1 MNKKSLLITLA
12 LLCSVCMAFSQ
23 SMLWKVSGKNMK
35 SPSYLYGTIHI
46 MDDRVFAFDSTVIC
60 AFDAC
65 EAFAA
70 EVLLDE
76 INAKGLRQAMMMPKG
91 KVLTDLLSKEDFA
104 LLDSLCKA
112 KLGASAIFMNGM
124 KPFFVASAIQQAD
137 LPQDQ
142 ENALDIFL
150 LKNAREKGKLCFG
163 VEEYMDQ
170 IRAID
175 AISMKDQIEMLKSI
189 LHDTAAVAQEFEQML
204 DAYLGFNLDKM
215 TEMLKDPELPKE
227 FETVLINKRNITM
240 AKQFDKIANE
250 HTLFCAV
257 GAGHLGGKKGVIA
270 LLRKKGYTVEP
281 VVFGWLPVKTSVA
294 KP

>member
-46 MDDRVFAFDSTVIC
+46 QDAQVFAFDSTVTN
-60 AFDAC
+60 AFSSC
-65 EAFAA
+65 EAFAM

-76 INAKGLRQAMMMPKG
+76 ISMKGVKQAMMMPKG

-112 KLGASAIFMNGM
+112 KLGVSAIFMNGM
-124 KPFFVASAIQQAD
+124 KPFFVTSAIEQAD
-137 LPQDQ
+137 MPQDK
-142 ENALDIFL
+142 EMALDLFL
-150 LKNAREKGKLCFG
+150 LKKAREQGKLCYG

-170 IRAID
+170 IKAID
-175 AISMKDQIEMLKSI
+175 AFSLKEQTEMLVYL
-189 LHDTAAVAQEFEQML
+189 LHDTAVAAQEFEEML
-204 DAYLGFNLDKM
+204 NAYLGFNLDKM
-215 TEMLKDPELPKE
+215 TEMMQDTTLPKK
-227 FETVLINKRNITM
+227 FEKVLINKRNVTM

-281 VVFGWLPVKTSVA
+281 VVFRWLPVETAA

>member
-12 LLCSVCMAFSQ
+12 LLCGVCMAFSQ
-23 SMLWKVSGKNMK
+23 SLLWKVSGKNMK

-46 MDDRVFAFDSTVIC
+46 QDARVFAFDSTVTNALSSC
-60 AFDAC
+60 D
-65 EAFAA
+65 AFAM

-76 INAKGLRQAMMMPKG
+76 INVKGVRESMMMPKG
-91 KVLTDLLSKEDFA
+91 KILTDLLSKEDFA

-112 KLGASAIFMNGM
+112 KLGVSAIFMNGM
-124 KPFFVASAIQQAD
+124 KPFFVVSAIEQAD
-137 LPQDQ
+137 MPQDM
-142 ENALDIFL
+142 ETALDLFL
-150 LKNAREKGKLCFG
+150 LKRAREQNKLCYG

-170 IRAID
+170 IKAID
-175 AISMKDQIEMLKSI
+175 AISLKEQMEMLVTF
-189 LHDTAAVAQEFEQML
+189 LHDTAAAKQEFGEML
-204 DAYLGFNLDKM
+204 DAYIGFDLGKM
-215 TEMLKDPELPKE
+215 TEMMQDTALPKK
-227 FETVLINKRNITM
+227 FEKVLIEKRNVTM

-281 VVFGWLPVKTSVA
+281 VVFGWLPVESPVA

>member
-12 LLCSVCMAFSQ
+12 LLCSACVAFSQ
-23 SMLWKVSGKNMK
+23 SILWKVSGKNMK

-46 MDDRVFAFDSTVIC
+46 MDDRVFAYDSTVIC

-76 INAKGLRQAMMMPKG
+76 INVKGLRQAMMMPKG
-91 KVLTDLLSKEDFA
+91 QVLTDLLSKEDFA

-112 KLGASAIFMNGM
+112 KLGVSAIFMNGM
-124 KPFFVASAIQQAD
+124 KPFFVTSAIQQAD
-137 LPQDQ
+137 MPQDQ
-142 ENALDIFL
+142 ENALDLFL
-150 LKNAREKGKLCFG
+150 LKKAREQGKLCYG

-170 IRAID
+170 IKAID
-175 AISMKDQIEMLKSI
+175 AFGLKEQTEMLVAL
-189 LHDTAAVAQEFEQML
+189 LHDTVGAAQEFEEML

-215 TEMLKDPELPKE
+215 TEMIQDTALPKK
-227 FETVLINKRNITM
+227 FDKVLIEKRNITM
-240 AKQFDKIANE
+240 AKQFAKIANE

-281 VVFGWLPVKTSVA
+281 VVFGWLPVETSVA